1 MFEEK
6 LNTLKAKVNYFQLN
20 SIINIK
26 GDNLIF
32 MNGKIYEYV
41 IDNSIKV
48 YDSKTFKQIGIL
60 KLPFERQQPCMDL
73 LENDVLIIMGNAN
86 LYFYKIDLKENKLIF
101 LHYISDIY
109 NFCYLKKRKEIFLL
123 TELDSYEEKKKTWG
137 MARADLLG
145 NIIYY
150 NKKKPE
156 IHYEYKSP
164 KKIDNM
170 GFCTHVQYNN
180 KNFNKFDG
188 FSNDK
193 YIINVS
199 GYICDWYDYKID
211 FGDKEVRSDIS
222 VFDGN
227 KLNEIFY
234 EKHEYSE
241 IVGHNVGDEQLLDYV
256 KISDNLFKYLSK
268 EGIFYYNEKENKIEN
283 IYNVFNYISKSF
295 LSYYKNN
302 KNIDCDN
309 DELQLYNI
317 YNLENENQRYYDHS
331 SPQFKYFYF
340 DDNTF
345 AIFVNDKKKNYLY
358 IIYLS
363 EGNVKKIGLN
373 CLIDKNKNLNIEN
386 IFYSKENE
394 KEKIYI
400 FISDKNVKRIV
411 YGIVYDKENKSG

>member
-156 IHYEYKSP
+156 IHYE
-164 KKIDNM
+164 
-170 GFCTHVQYNN
+170 
-180 KNFNKFDG
+180 
-188 FSNDK
+188 
-193 YIINVS
+193 
-199 GYICDWYDYKID
+199 
-211 FGDKEVRSDIS
+211 
-222 VFDGN
+222 
-227 KLNEIFY
+227 
-234 EKHEYSE
+234 
-241 IVGHNVGDEQLLDYV
+241 
-256 KISDNLFKYLSK
+256 
-268 EGIFYYNEKENKIEN
+268 
-283 IYNVFNYISKSF
+283 
-295 LSYYKNN
+295 
-302 KNIDCDN
+302 
-309 DELQLYNI
+309 
-317 YNLENENQRYYDHS
+317 
-331 SPQFKYFYF
+331 
-340 DDNTF
+340 
-345 AIFVNDKKKNYLY
+345 
-358 IIYLS
+358 
-363 EGNVKKIGLN
+363 
-373 CLIDKNKNLNIEN
+373 
-386 IFYSKENE
+386 
-394 KEKIYI
+394 
-400 FISDKNVKRIV
+400 
-411 YGIVYDKENKSG
+411 